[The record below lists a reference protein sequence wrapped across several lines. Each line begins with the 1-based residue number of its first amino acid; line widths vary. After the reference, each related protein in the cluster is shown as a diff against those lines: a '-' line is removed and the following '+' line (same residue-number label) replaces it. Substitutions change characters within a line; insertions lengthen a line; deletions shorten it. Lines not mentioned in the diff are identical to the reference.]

1 MRSRERMSPPA
12 VASPPATRSVVLGAL
27 LFVAVAT
34 VYSCT
39 LTHGF
44 IWDDDLH
51 VTANPAIVGPLG
63 LQEIWTTAAANYFP
77 LVLTNFWV
85 QHALW
90 GLQPFGYHAVT
101 IACHALCAVLL
112 WRVLLALGVP
122 GAWLGAALWALHPVQ
137 VESVAW
143 ISELKNTQSGTF
155 FLLSILF
162 WVRWQRLPTAESEA
176 TVASR
181 RNYAVA
187 LACGLCALLSK
198 PSTVMLPV
206 ALALIVWWRRG
217 ALRWRDA
224 VALAPFFALSAVAS
238 GWAIWEQKF
247 HSGALGAEWSQ
258 SFVER
263 LALAGKIAWFYLG
276 KLIWP
281 HPLAFIY
288 PRWATAATP
297 LAFLPLAAMLAGLAV
312 LWWPF
317 RPAQGPELAEGRR
330 ERWRPALV
338 TAVFFIALL
347 FPVLGFFDVYFFCY
361 SFVGD
366 HFQYLASMGPLV
378 LFAAGLAV
386 ASPRVLPVTGG
397 VAVLAFATLTVMQ
410 CGDYRSRETLW
421 RATLARNP
429 GSAMAWDQLGSEFQ
443 RASRHREAT
452 DCFQRALKLNPRHPE
467 ALNHLGV
474 EFLFAG
480 RIDDA
485 IAELQRAVEARRG
498 FPEAHSNLGL
508 ALMQAGRAADALL
521 HFESV
526 ARSWPTLAEAHSNL
540 ATALRALDRSS
551 EAVAHYEAALT
562 LDRNYPGLHEHLGA
576 ALVETGRAAEAV
588 PHYER
593 ALQFEPN
600 RSDLHDDFGRAL
612 AAAGRT
618 NDAIAQY
625 ERAIQLNPGLAV
637 AHNDL
642 GVSLAQLGRFPDALA
657 RFDEAVRLDVG
668 YATAHTNRGG
678 ALAALGRLPEA
689 CDAFARAVQ
698 LQPNS
703 AKAHTHLAQ
712 LLRAL
717 GRESEA
723 REHFDQAARLEVT
736 APRAH

>member
-1 MRSRERMSPPA
+1 MRSLERMNPPA
-12 VASPPATRSVVLGAL
+12 AASPPATRSVVLGAL
-27 LFVAVAT
+27 LFVAVVA

-39 LTHGF
+39 LAHGF

-51 VTANPAIVGPLG
+51 VTANPTIIGPLG
-63 LQEIWTTAAANYFP
+63 LKEIWTTAAANYFP

-101 IACHALCAVLL
+101 IACHALCAILL

-143 ISELKNTQSGTF
+143 ISELKNTQSGVF

-162 WVRWQRLPTAESEA
+162 WVRWQRLPTAESAA
-176 TVASR
+176 TGAR
-181 RNYAVA
+181 RRDYA
-187 LACGLCALLSK
+187 LALVCGLCALLSK

-206 ALALIVWWRRG
+206 ALALLTWWRRG

-224 VALAPFFALSAVAS
+224 VALAPFFALSAIAS

-247 HSGALGAEWSQ
+247 HSGAFGAEWSQ

-263 LALAGKIAWFYLG
+263 LALSGKIVWFYLG
-276 KLIWP
+276 KLFWP

-288 PRWATAATP
+288 PRWATAVTP

-312 LWWPF
+312 LWW
-317 RPAQGPELAEGRR
+317 RR
-330 ERWRPALV
+330 EPWRPTLV
-338 TAVFFIALL
+338 MVVFFVALL
-347 FPVLGFFDVYFFCY
+347 FPVLGFFDVYFFRY

-386 ASPRVLPVTGG
+386 ASPRALPVAGG
-397 VAVLAFATLTVMQ
+397 VAILAFATVTVMQ
-410 CGDYRSRETLW
+410 CGDYRSRESLW

-429 GSAMAWDQLGSEFQ
+429 GSAMVWDQLGSEVQ

-474 EFLFAG
+474 EYLFAG
-480 RIDDA
+480 RLDEA
-485 IAELQRAVEARRG
+485 ITELQRAVEARRE

-508 ALMQAGRAADALL
+508 ALMQAGRPADALP

-526 ARSWPTLAEAHSNL
+526 ARSWPTVAEAHSNL
-540 ATALRALDRSS
+540 ATALRSLDRFS
-551 EAVAHYEAALT
+551 EAVAQYETALK
-562 LDRNYPGLHEHLGA
+562 LDPNYPGLPEHLGA
-576 ALVETGRAAEAV
+576 ALVEAGRVAEAL

-593 ALQFEPN
+593 ALQLEPN
-600 RSDLHDDFGRAL
+600 RADLHDDFGRAL

-618 NDAIAQY
+618 DDAITQY
-625 ERAIQLNPGLAV
+625 KRAIQLNPGLAV
-637 AHNDL
+637 AQNDF
-642 GVSLAQLGRFPDALA
+642 GVTLAQLGRFPDALA
-657 RFDEAVRLDVG
+657 RFDEAVRLDAG

-689 CDAFARAVQ
+689 CDAFARVVQ

-703 AKAHTHLAQ
+703 AKAHTYLAQ

-723 REHFDQAARLEVT
+723 REHFDQAARLEAT